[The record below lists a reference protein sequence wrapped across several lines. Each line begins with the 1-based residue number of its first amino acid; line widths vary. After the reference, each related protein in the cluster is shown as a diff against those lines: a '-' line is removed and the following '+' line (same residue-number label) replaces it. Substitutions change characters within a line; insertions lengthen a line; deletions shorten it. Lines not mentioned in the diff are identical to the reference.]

1 MQSLF
6 RYDNIKVSKE
16 KEGEGMTNYSNKR
29 KENYETIKE
38 RLETFKT
45 MFNISGKTYFNSFI
59 DMNGNKV
66 YINIQCNNKVELL
79 NEEYNFSKNKIYE
92 MPFDSLEVC
101 MSIVMDIFSETK
113 QFINIYSDD

>member
-1 MQSLF
+1 MC
-6 RYDNIKVSKE
+6 
-16 KEGEGMTNYSNKR
+16 NYSMKR
-29 KENYETIKE
+29 KENFNTIQE

-45 MFNISGKTYFNSFI
+45 MFNVSGKTSKTYFNSFI

-101 MSIVMDIFSETK
+101 MAILMDIFSETK
-113 QFINIYSDD
+113 QFINKYSDD